1 MFFHTIMNTNRF
13 YSPRRFFVSGRRVK
27 RGVVLGDTV
36 GGVASGIGPNVC
48 GIRVGKLANFG
59 LEAGGLDVLGALSG
73 LGVAL
78 FSDSFI
84 SMESFSDPS
93 SSTSI
98 LWLSVGKT
106 GEGVSWIGVGVG
118 KGILDASLSSC
129 YGLVIYKINEPA

>member
-1 MFFHTIMNTNRF
+1 MNKNRF

-27 RGVVLGDTV
+27 RGVVLGGTV

-59 LEAGGLDVLGALSG
+59 LETGGLDVLGALSG
-73 LGVAL
+73 LAVAL
-78 FSDSFI
+78 LSDSLI
-84 SMESFSDPS
+84 SMESFSEPS

-98 LWLSVGKT
+98 LWLSVGKM

-118 KGILDASLSSC
+118 KGMLDPSLISC
-129 YGLVIYKINEPA
+129 YGL